1 MYLETKLHTE
11 MEHVSLV
18 RAGKEL
24 CSPNAPIQSAGVNRT
39 NEDWK
44 VSIRDVQ
51 GIRDASAS
59 VTLSEK
65 SL

>member
-1 MYLETKLHTE
+1 

-24 CSPNAPIQSAGVNRT
+24 CSPNPPIQTAGVNRT